1 MVLYWQGEN
10 GTAGSRHVLSKI
22 QGWRNGRGGI
32 GILAIEGLILGT
44 VATAIAIV
52 LGYGMLLWMIRALI
66 PASYPDMGVVLAI
79 DLTQMAAILAAGI
92 AVVALAP
99 ALTVRKLR
107 RMDIPGMLRVLE

>member
-1 MVLYWQGEN
+1 MVLYGQGAD
-10 GTAGSRHVLSKI
+10 GTGVCGAHPSTCS
-22 QGWRNGRGGI
+22 GWRNGRGGI
-32 GILAIEGLILGT
+32 GILAVEGLILGT
-44 VATAIAIV
+44 VATAVAIV
-52 LGYGMLLWMIRALI
+52 LGYGMLLWMIRELI

-79 DLTQMAAILAAGI
+79 DLPQMAAILAAGI

>member
-1 MVLYWQGEN
+1 MVLYGKGRMAQRG
-10 GTAGSRHVLSKI
+10 RCHVLSKI

-32 GILAIEGLILGT
+32 GILAVEGLILGT